1 MSKVKNQK
9 SATSKNAKT
18 IKKQPLKQSTMKKE
32 TIKSTTKTSTNSV
45 TKEAPKKVTTPEVKK
60 STPLPNTSTG
70 PATTTVLKDNYL
82 MVSPSM
88 IVADEQINPRFEYGD
103 IEELMNSILENGI
116 RNPLKGYKKGEQII
130 LKDGHRRMRAVNLAL
145 EKGHQIERVPVILE
159 QQSLNE
165 EERTLEFLIYNDGK
179 PLTMLEQSEVIK
191 RLLNF
196 GWKITDVVKKT
207 GKARGYIENLIM
219 LTQTSIKVQNFIN
232 EGKISSHAVIQIS
245 QAVKGDMNQVNQEVE
260 TAIKKAKEQG
270 KEKATPKHVE
280 TEQVKNQSYGKFY
293 KWANE
298 IADKIAGKKGILK
311 DREDVLGKLLV
322 SFENGQTASQFA
334 ETFFTDKNYK
344 PEIISTITATK

>member
-1 MSKVKNQK
+1 MSKVKSKQTVSK
-9 SATSKNAKT
+9 KAITKTATVKKNA
-18 IKKQPLKQSTMKKE
+18 I
-32 TIKSTTKTSTNSV
+32 TK
-45 TKEAPKKVTTPEVKK
+45 A
-60 STPLPNTSTG
+60 NTSTG
-70 PATTTVLKDNYL
+70 SVTKLEITPKEKTELQKSISLPTTILKDNYI

-88 IVADEQINPRFEYGD
+88 IIADENINPRFEYGD

-116 RNPLKGYKKGEQII
+116 RNPLKAYKKDGKYI

-145 EKGHQIERVPVILE
+145 EKGHQLERVPVILE
-159 QQSLNE
+159 TQSLNE

-219 LTQTSIKVQNFIN
+219 LTQTSIKVQNHIK
-232 EGKISSHAVIQIS
+232 EGKISAHAVIQIC
-245 QAVKGDMNQVNQEVE
+245 QAVKGDMTKTNEEVE
-260 TAIKKAKEQG
+260 KAIQTATEQG
-270 KEKATPKHVE
+270 KEKATPKHVNTKE
-280 TEQVKNQSYGKFY
+280 VKNQSYGKFY

-298 IADKIAGKKGILK
+298 IADKIAGRK
-311 DREDVLGKLLV
+311 DINKEREDVLTKLMV

-334 ETFFTDKNYK
+334 DTFFTIKEK
-344 PEIISTITATK
+344 VA

>member
-1 MSKVKNQK
+1 
-9 SATSKNAKT
+9 
-18 IKKQPLKQSTMKKE
+18 
-32 TIKSTTKTSTNSV
+32 
-45 TKEAPKKVTTPEVKK
+45 
-60 STPLPNTSTG
+60 
-70 PATTTVLKDNYL
+70 
-82 MVSPSM
+82 MVSPSL
-88 IVADEQINPRFEYGD
+88 IIADEQINPRFEYGD

-219 LTQTSIKVQNFIN
+219 LTRTTMKVQHFIK
-232 EGKISSHAVIQIS
+232 EGKISAHAVIQIM
-245 QAVKGDMNQVNQEVE
+245 QAVKGDIDQTTKEVE
-260 TAIKKAKEQG
+260 TAIKRANEQG

-344 PEIISTITATK
+344 PENISTVITSK

>member
-9 SATSKNAKT
+9 AATSKKAKS
-18 IKKQPLKQSTMKKE
+18 IKKQPLKQTTMKPKAE
-32 TIKSTTKTSTNSV
+32 TIKTTTK
-45 TKEAPKKVTTPEVKK
+45 EEPKKGTPPEVKK
-60 STPLPNTSTG
+60 SAPLP
-70 PATTTVLKDNYL
+70 TTVLKDNYI
-82 MVSPSM
+82 MVSPNLV
-88 IVADEQINPRFEYGD
+88 IADEQINPRFEYGD

-130 LKDGHRRMRAVNLAL
+130 LKDGHRRMRAVTLAIS
-145 EKGHQIERVPVILE
+145 KGHQIERVPVILE

-196 GWKITDVVKKT
+196 GWKITDVVKRT

-219 LTQTSIKVQNFIN
+219 LTNTSMKVQHYIK
-232 EGKISSHAVIQIS
+232 EGKISAHAVIQIM
-245 QAVKGDMNQVNQEVE
+245 QAVKGDLDKATAEVE

-293 KWANE
+293 KWASE

-322 SFENGQTASQFA
+322 SFENGQSASQVS

-344 PEIISTITATK
+344 PEIKPSAAAKK